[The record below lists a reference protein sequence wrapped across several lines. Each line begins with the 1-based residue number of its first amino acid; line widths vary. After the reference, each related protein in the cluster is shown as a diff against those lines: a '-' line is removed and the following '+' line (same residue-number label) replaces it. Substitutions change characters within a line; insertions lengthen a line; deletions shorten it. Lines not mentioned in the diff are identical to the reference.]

1 MLRNKLKMT
10 ATEILKQAK
19 EALINRD
26 AVRCYNSGDEECRC
40 TLCEIDRYIE
50 SELYPAEFVEWTAFE
65 YFDHI
70 LKKWSIDENKDLTTY
85 ELYQYWIKNIK
96 NKKL

>member
-1 MLRNKLKMT
+1 MT

-40 TLCEIDRYIE
+40 TLCEIDKYIRE
-50 SELYPAEFVEWTAFE
+50 QEAKL
-65 YFDHI
+65 
-70 LKKWSIDENKDLTTY
+70 NKQPL
-85 ELYQYWIKNIK
+85 
-96 NKKL
+96 